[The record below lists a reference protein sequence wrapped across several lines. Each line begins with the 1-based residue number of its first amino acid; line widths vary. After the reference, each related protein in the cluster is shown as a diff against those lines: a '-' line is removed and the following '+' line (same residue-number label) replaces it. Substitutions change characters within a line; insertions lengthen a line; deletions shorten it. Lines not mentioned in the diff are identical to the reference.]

1 MFSSSSGWV
10 YVKFSLEN
18 VIKHEQNPVTHF
30 IFPDCFLMLC
40 NQFLPF
46 KDSVQSHQGYKSSV
60 RGCKELGT
68 AHSLWSLVMA
78 GKLFKDPPATQF
90 TKQFFSSL

>member
-1 MFSSSSGWV
+1 MVILNFILLASACFHQVVGE
-10 YVKFSLEN
+10 FEN
-18 VIKHEQNPVTHF
+18 VIKHEQKPVTHF

-68 AHSLWSLVMA
+68 AHSL
-78 GKLFKDPPATQF
+78 
-90 TKQFFSSL
+90 